1 MKNINDIFWDLD
13 HTLWD
18 FDRNSDLTFFKI
30 LNENNIK
37 VDVSLFLKAYHPINR
52 EYWDLYRL
60 NKVSKAHLRFYRLSD
75 TFKELNVEVPE
86 KLISKLT
93 VDYINHLSDFNY
105 LIPNALTIL
114 EKFHLNYNMHIITNG
129 FKEVQKKKLEKS
141 GLLKYFKTITI
152 SENIGF
158 KKPSKEIFLH
168 AITKAN
174 TVIENSVMI
183 GDNFNADIIGAK
195 SIGMKAI
202 YYNFHKIKNQQLDG
216 VLKIN
221 DLSELEGIL

>member
-37 VDVSLFLKAYHPINR
+37 VDISLFLKAYHPINR

-202 YYNFHKIKNQQLDG
+202 YYNFHKIKKQQLDG

>member
-1 MKNINDIFWDLD
+1 MKNINNIFWDLD

-18 FDRNSDLTFFKI
+18 FDRNSDLTFLKI

-37 VDVSLFLKAYHPINR
+37 VDISLFLKVYHPINR
-52 EYWDLYRL
+52 KYWDLYRL

-75 TFKELNVEVPE
+75 TFKELCVEVSDNQVN
-86 KLISKLT
+86 KLSI
-93 VDYINHLSDFNY
+93 DYINHLSDFNY

-114 EKFHLNYNMHIITNG
+114 EKFNLNYNMHIITNG
-129 FKEVQKKKLEKS
+129 FKEVQNKKLEKS

-152 SENIGF
+152 SENVGF
-158 KKPSKEIFLH
+158 KKPNKEIFLH
-168 AITKAN
+168 AITKADA
-174 TVIENSVMI
+174 VIENSVMI

-202 YYNFHKIKNQQLDG
+202 FYNFHKIKEQQIDE
-216 VLKIN
+216 VLIIN
-221 DLSELEGIL
+221 NLLELKDIL

>member
-1 MKNINDIFWDLD
+1 MKHINHIFWDLD

-30 LNENNIK
+30 LNENTIK
-37 VDVSLFLKAYHPINR
+37 VDVSSFLKTYHPINR
-52 EYWDLYRL
+52 KYWELYRL
-60 NKVSKAHLRFYRLSD
+60 NKVSKSHLRFYRLSD
-75 TFKELNVEVPE
+75 TFKELGVEVSDDLVN
-86 KLISKLT
+86 KLSI
-93 VDYINHLSDFNY
+93 DYINHLSDFNY

-129 FKEVQKKKLEKS
+129 FKEVQRKKLEKS
-141 GLLKYFKTITI
+141 GLSKYFKTITI
-152 SENIGF
+152 SEDVGF
-158 KKPSKEIFLH
+158 KKPSKEIFLQ
-168 AITKAN
+168 AVTKAN
-174 TVIENSVMI
+174 AIIENSVMI

-202 YYNFHKIKNQQLDG
+202 YYNFHQTKEKQLNG

-221 DLSELEGIL
+221 DLLELKDIL

>member
-1 MKNINDIFWDLD
+1 MKNINNIFWDLD

-18 FDRNSDLTFFKI
+18 FDRNSDLTFLKI

-37 VDVSLFLKAYHPINR
+37 VDISLFLKVYHPINR
-52 EYWDLYRL
+52 KYWELYRL

-75 TFKELNVEVPE
+75 TFKELCVEISDNQVN
-86 KLISKLT
+86 KLSI
-93 VDYINHLSDFNY
+93 DYINHLSDFNY

-114 EKFHLNYNMHIITNG
+114 EKFNLNYNMHIITNG
-129 FKEVQKKKLEKS
+129 FKEVQNKKLEKS

-152 SENIGF
+152 SENVGF

-174 TVIENSVMI
+174 AVIENSVMI

-202 YYNFHKIKNQQLDG
+202 FYNFHKIKEQQLDE
-216 VLKIN
+216 VLIIN
-221 DLSELEGIL
+221 NLLELKDIL

>member
-1 MKNINDIFWDLD
+1 MKNINNIFWDLD

-18 FDRNSDLTFFKI
+18 FDRNSDLTFLKI
-30 LNENNIK
+30 LNKNNIK
-37 VDVSLFLKAYHPINR
+37 VDISLFLKVYHPINR
-52 EYWDLYRL
+52 KYWDLYRL

-75 TFKELNVEVPE
+75 TFKELCVEVSDNQVN
-86 KLISKLT
+86 KLSI
-93 VDYINHLSDFNY
+93 DYINHLSDFNY

-114 EKFHLNYNMHIITNG
+114 EKFNLNYNMHIITNG
-129 FKEVQKKKLEKS
+129 FKEVQNKKLEKS

-152 SENIGF
+152 SENVGF

-168 AITKAN
+168 AITKADA
-174 TVIENSVMI
+174 VIENSVMI

-202 YYNFHKIKNQQLDG
+202 FYNFHKIKEQQLDK
-216 VLKIN
+216 VLIIN
-221 DLSELEGIL
+221 NLLELKDIL

>member
-93 VDYINHLSDFNY
+93 VDFINHLSDFNY

>member
-1 MKNINDIFWDLD
+1 VKHINHIFWDLD

-18 FDRNSDLTFFKI
+18 FDRNSDLTFSKI
-30 LNENNIK
+30 LNENTIK
-37 VDVSLFLKAYHPINR
+37 VDVSSFLKTYHPINR
-52 EYWDLYRL
+52 KFWELYRL

-75 TFKELNVEVPE
+75 TFKELGVEVSDDLVN
-86 KLISKLT
+86 KLST
-93 VDYINHLSDFNY
+93 DYINHLSDFNN

-129 FKEVQKKKLEKS
+129 FKEVQRKKLKKS
-141 GLLKYFKTITI
+141 GLSKYFKTITI
-152 SENIGF
+152 SENVGF
-158 KKPSKEIFLH
+158 KKPNKEIFLH
-168 AITKAN
+168 AISKAN
-174 TVIENSVMI
+174 AQIKSSIMI

-202 YYNFHKIKNQQLDG
+202 YYNFHRTNERQVDG

-221 DLSELEGIL
+221 DLSELEDIL

>member
-105 LIPNALTIL
+105 LIPNALAIL

-174 TVIENSVMI
+174 AVIENSVMI

>member
-18 FDRNSDLTFFKI
+18 FDRNSDLTFLKI

-37 VDVSLFLKAYHPINR
+37 VDISLFLKVYHPINR
-52 EYWDLYRL
+52 KYWDLYRL

-75 TFKELNVEVPE
+75 TFKELCVEVSDNQVN
-86 KLISKLT
+86 KLSI
-93 VDYINHLSDFNY
+93 DYINHLSDFNY

-114 EKFHLNYNMHIITNG
+114 EEFNLNYNMHIITNG
-129 FKEVQKKKLEKS
+129 FKEVQNKKLEKS

-152 SENIGF
+152 SENVGF

-168 AITKAN
+168 AITRAN
-174 TVIENSVMI
+174 AVIDNSVMI

-195 SIGMKAI
+195 NIGMKAVF
-202 YYNFHKIKNQQLDG
+202 YNFHKIKEQQLDE
-216 VLKIN
+216 VLIIN
-221 DLSELEGIL
+221 NLLELKDIL

>member
-174 TVIENSVMI
+174 AVIENSVMI

>member
-1 MKNINDIFWDLD
+1 MKHINDIFWDLD

-30 LNENNIK
+30 LNENAIK
-37 VDVSLFLKAYHPINR
+37 VDVSLFLKVYHPINR
-52 EYWDLYRL
+52 KYWELYRL

-75 TFKELNVEVPE
+75 TFKELRVEVSDDQIN
-86 KLISKLT
+86 KLS

-114 EKFHLNYNMHIITNG
+114 ENFRLNYNMHVITNG
-129 FKEVQKKKLEKS
+129 FKEVQNKKLEKS

-152 SENIGF
+152 SEDIGF

-168 AITKAN
+168 AIASAN
-174 TVIENSVMI
+174 ATIENSVMI

-195 SIGMKAI
+195 SLGMNVI
-202 YYNFHKIKNQQLDG
+202 YYNFHKTKEQKLDG
-216 VLKIN
+216 MLEIN
-221 DLSELEGIL
+221 DLLELENIL

>member
-1 MKNINDIFWDLD
+1 MRNINDIFWDLD

-18 FDRNSDLTFFKI
+18 FDRNSDLTFSKI
-30 LNENNIK
+30 LNDNNIK
-37 VDVSLFLKAYHPINR
+37 VDVSSFLKVYHPINR
-52 EYWDLYRL
+52 KYWELYRL
-60 NKVSKAHLRFYRLSD
+60 NKVTKAHLRFYRLYD
-75 TFKELNVEVPE
+75 TFKELCVEVSE
-86 KLISKLT
+86 NQINKLS

-114 EKFHLNYNMHIITNG
+114 EKIRSSYNMHIITNG
-129 FKEVQKKKLEKS
+129 FKKVQKKKLEKS

-152 SENIGF
+152 SENVGF
-158 KKPSKEIFLH
+158 KKPNKEIFLH
-168 AITKAN
+168 AISKAN
-174 TVIENSVMI
+174 AQIKSSIMI

-202 YYNFHKIKNQQLDG
+202 YYNFHRTNERQVDG

-221 DLSELEGIL
+221 DLSELEDIL